1 MLPASS
7 NNKSKAPQGAF
18 FMNFPKV
25 PNFGKVCSGFEQT
38 NQEREARILIRSK
51 NEREA
56 QILSLSKNEREAR
69 ILSLSKYERGAL
81 NI

>member
-1 MLPASS
+1 MLRASRS
-7 NNKSKAPQGAF
+7 NKSKAPQGAF

-38 NQEREARILIRSK
+38 NQKREARIPIR
-51 NEREA
+51 
-56 QILSLSKNEREAR
+56 SKNEREAR
-69 ILSLSKYERGAL
+69 ILSLSKYEREAL